1 MKLPAAF
8 AVACALGFSIA
19 QAQER
24 PPAGKLDFVEGDSI
38 IEAQGAQPRIA
49 STGEPIYPSDTITTF
64 AAAEVHVT
72 MADGAHLSLRENTK
86 VTITEYVADGGDED
100 RSIIDLAKGTL
111 RAITGWI
118 GKYRREGYQIRTPQ
132 VTIGVRGTDHE
143 PTYLPPGDPRGEPG
157 TYDKVNEGT
166 AVMQSQ
172 YGTVEVPPNRAAH
185 FTPGRREP
193 PRLLASIP
201 AFFKPARNEQRF
213 LARARENQRTLD
225 QQREAR
231 RQYVQQHPRPRQ
243 QRQDLRQQRLE
254 QKGARTQQ
262 RPAARAERLQS
273 LKAQRQ
279 QRLEQKAQGAQKTVE
294 RPRLQQRE
302 RPAAR
307 ERFEKRGRLEKKD

>member
-1 MKLPAAF
+1 MRAA
-8 AVACALGFSIA
+8 AALLAGALSCSIA
-19 QAQER
+19 FGQDKT
-24 PPAGKLDFVEGDSI
+24 PAGKLDFVEGDSI
-38 IEAQGAQPRIA
+38 IESQGAKPRAA
-49 STGEPIYPSDTITTF
+49 STGEQIYPSDTITTF
-64 AAAEVHVT
+64 ASAEVHVT

-111 RAITGWI
+111 RSITGWI

-231 RQYVQQHPRPRQ
+231 RQFVQQHRPQQRQ
-243 QRQDLRQQRLE
+243 QRQQQRQQLRQQRIE
-254 QKGARTQQ
+254 TKGAQAQQ
-262 RPAARAERLQS
+262 RPAARAERLQE

-279 QRLEQKAQGAQKTVE
+279 QRLQQRAEKGAE
-294 RPRLQQRE
+294 RPRERLQKGERLQR
-302 RPAAR
+302 R
-307 ERFEKRGRLEKKD
+307 ERLEKKD